1 MITNLQRLEME
12 TKGINIDQNELIIH
26 LSENGLNP
34 HEEYTAT
41 SSTAK
46 RNIYKCALS
55 ILEGI
60 ANNPQTM
67 KNYTIDDTTVSYF
80 HNNLMTRIHDLE
92 RKIRTMQDDDT
103 NTNGNFFML
112 FSN

>member
-12 TKGINIDQNELIIH
+12 TKGINIEQSELIVH
-26 LSENGLNP
+26 LLENGLQP
-34 HEEYTAT
+34 HEEYNAT
-41 SSTAK
+41 SSTSK
-46 RNIYKCALS
+46 RNIYRSALS

-67 KNYTIDDTTVSYF
+67 KNYTIDDTSVSYF

-92 RKIRTMQDDDT
+92 RKIRVMQDDDT
-103 NTNGNFFML
+103 DNSGNFFML

>member
-12 TKGINIDQNELIIH
+12 TKGIKIEQNELTVH
-26 LSENGLNP
+26 LLENNLQP
-34 HEEYTAT
+34 HEEYIAT
-41 SSTAK
+41 SSTSK
-46 RNIYKCALS
+46 RNVYKAALS

-67 KNYTIDDTTVSYF
+67 KNYTVDDTNVSYF

-92 RKIRTMQDDDT
+92 RKIRVMQDDVT
-103 NTNGNFFML
+103 RKSGSFFYL

>member
-12 TKGINIDQNELIIH
+12 TKGINIEQNELTVH
-26 LSENGLNP
+26 LLENGLQP
-34 HEEYTAT
+34 HEEYNAT
-41 SSTAK
+41 SSTFK
-46 RNIYKCALS
+46 RNIYRSALS

-67 KNYTIDDTTVSYF
+67 KNYTIDDTSVSYF
-80 HNNLMTRIHDLE
+80 HNNLITRIHDLE
-92 RKIRTMQDDDT
+92 RKIRVMQDDDT
-103 NTNGNFFML
+103 KDSGNFFVL